1 MLQGL
6 RVSCD
11 VDTVHLDTLLRQ
23 LTSFGV
29 RTLTSQP
36 PTLEQV
42 FMRHHADADAGGEPA
57 IAS

>member
-36 PTLEQV
+36 PTLEEL
-42 FMRHHADADAGGEPA
+42 FMRHYADADVGGEAA